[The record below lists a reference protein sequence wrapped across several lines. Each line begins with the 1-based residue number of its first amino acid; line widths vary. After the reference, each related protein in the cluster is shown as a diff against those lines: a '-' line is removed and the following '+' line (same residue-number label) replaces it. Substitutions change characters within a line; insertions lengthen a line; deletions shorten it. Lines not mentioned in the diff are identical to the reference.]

1 MPGQREW
8 IDISVPLKDGMAVYP
23 GDPDV
28 SIRRITDAARGDEL
42 TVSVLT
48 AGLHAGTHVDA
59 PLHFL
64 DDGAT
69 IGRMPHD
76 AMIGTARVI
85 EIQDRQSI
93 KATELERY
101 TIDADEILLFRT
113 RNSGLWRH
121 RNFSPDYVYLSTAA
135 AHFLAET
142 RVKAVGID
150 YLSIGGFERNEAE
163 VHRTLLGAS
172 IWIIEGLDLSMV
184 DAGTYE
190 FICLPLLIEGAE
202 AAPARVLVRRQAG

>member
-1 MPGQREW
+1 
-8 IDISVPLKDGMAVYP
+8 MAVYP

-28 SIRRITDAARGDEL
+28 SIRRITDFQRVEDL

-48 AGLHAGTHVDA
+48 AVVHAGTHVDA
-59 PLHFL
+59 PLHFFH
-64 DDGAT
+64 DGAAVD
-69 IGRMPHD
+69 RMPHD
-76 AMIGTARVI
+76 AMIGTARII
-85 EIQDRQSI
+85 EIRDPQSI
-93 KATELERY
+93 KATELEHQA
-101 TIDADEILLFRT
+101 IGAGEILLFKT
-113 RNSGLWRH
+113 RNSGLWRQ
-121 RNFSPDYVYLSTAA
+121 RSFSPGYVYLSTAA

-150 YLSIGGFERNEAE
+150 YLSIGGFERNETE

-184 DAGTYE
+184 GAGTYE

-202 AAPARVLVRRQAG
+202 AAPARVLVRRPAE

>member
-1 MPGQREW
+1 MREERKW
-8 IDISVPLKDGMAVYP
+8 IDISIPLKGGMAVYP

-28 SIRRITDAARGDEL
+28 AIRRIADIARGDESTL
-42 TVSVLT
+42 SVLT
-48 AGLHAGTHVDA
+48 AGMHAGTHVDA
-59 PLHFL
+59 PLHFFH
-64 DDGAT
+64 DGAA
-69 IGRMPHD
+69 IGRMPPD

-85 EIQDRQSI
+85 GIQDPQSI
-93 KATELERY
+93 KATELERHA
-101 TIDADEILLFRT
+101 IDADEILLFKT
-113 RNSGLWRH
+113 RNSGLWRQ
-121 RNFSPDYVYLSTAA
+121 RSFSPDHVYLSTAA
-135 AHFLAET
+135 AHFLAEQ

-190 FICLPLLIEGAE
+190 FLCLPLLIDGAE
-202 AAPARVLVRRQAG
+202 AAPARVLVRPAG